1 MLDEIA
7 YLEAELSRTKAE
19 IKKLN
24 LAKKDLE
31 QHILEQTLEILGVS
45 DDPNFFN
52 CSKEELAAKIAAFV
66 KEGADLKIANVLIKE
81 YQKKHKNK

>member
-1 MLDEIA
+1 MEEIS
-7 YLEAELSRTKAE
+7 YLEAELQRVKAN

-24 LAKKDLE
+24 IEKKDLE

-52 CSKEELAAKIAAFV
+52 CTKEELANKIAAFV
-66 KEGADLKIANVLIKE
+66 NEGADLKIASVLIKE